1 MRVERKCN
9 SHALD
14 RFGVGLDIESWN
26 DQVNT
31 LANPDRL
38 AVSLG
43 QRARPGI
50 TVQETP
56 HG

>member
-1 MRVERKCN
+1 VN
-9 SHALD
+9 QSPLD
-14 RFGVGLDIESWN
+14 FSTDFGVRLDIESWY

-31 LANPDRL
+31 LANPDQPP
-38 AVSLG
+38 VSLE

-50 TVQETP
+50 MVQETP